1 MRKKNKFMS
10 EREETEKKE
19 NDGQKELEGMRQR
32 VEANMSRYLSQ
43 RGTRRGGAYGSQSGT
58 KRGGIFGG
66 GTKHEEPITAEE
78 PKTGTYHRKGTK
90 HKEPIT

>member
-1 MRKKNKFMS
+1 MNYEKKKQVYEWKRGN
-10 EREETEKKE
+10 RKKE
-19 NDGQKELEGMRQR
+19 NDGQIELVGMRQR

-78 PKTGTYHRKGTK
+78 PKTGTYHR
-90 HKEPIT
+90 